1 MTAVYSKLGVVTI
14 RGDVVVLVIDYT
26 DSASGF
32 WSAMLMLSIDV
43 TTLFDKS
50 VE

>member
-32 WSAMLMLSIDV
+32 WSAMLMLIDV